1 MADDSALFFLDTNV
15 LAYCFDDQDAAKRE
29 VASVYV
35 RQALVSQRGMISC
48 QVVQEFLN
56 LAFRKFAR
64 PFNVSEA
71 REYYQTVLLPLCRHW
86 PSASVYDQALLV
98 KAETGF
104 GWYDA
109 LILAA
114 AIESGCDVLL
124 TEDLNHGQ
132 VVRGVTIRDP
142 FRT

>member
-1 MADDSALFFLDTNV
+1 VADDSALFFLDTNV

-29 VASVYV
+29 VASACV
-35 RQALVSQRGMISC
+35 RQALVSQRGMISY

-64 PFNVSEA
+64 PLNVSEA
-71 REYYQTVLLPLCRHW
+71 RQYHQTVLLPLCRLW
-86 PSASVYDQALLV
+86 PSASLYDRALLV
-98 KAETGF
+98 KEETGI

-114 AIESGCDVLL
+114 TIESGCDVLL

-132 VVRGVTIRDP
+132 VVQGVTIRNP
-142 FRT
+142 FRS